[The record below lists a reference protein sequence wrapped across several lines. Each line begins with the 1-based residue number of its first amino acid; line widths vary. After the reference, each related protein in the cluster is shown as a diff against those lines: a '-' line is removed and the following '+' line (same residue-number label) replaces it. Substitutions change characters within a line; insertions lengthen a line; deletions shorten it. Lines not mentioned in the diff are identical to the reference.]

1 MKRKGQSVKIKK
13 EKKTCVFGSIIS
25 QNEAPLIPILNG
37 LHTMT
42 MFHFHWSSGI
52 QLKSTKEKCH
62 DDETKG
68 EGVSE
73 VARGKVGEGPSHTQ
87 EEDKKLNA

>member
-1 MKRKGQSVKIKK
+1 MGELVEQSKGSM
-13 EKKTCVFGSIIS
+13 ECLLL
-25 QNEAPLIPILNG
+25 E
-37 LHTMT
+37 
-42 MFHFHWSSGI
+42 
-52 QLKSTKEKCH
+52 
-62 DDETKG
+62 KG